1 MNDRETLHTKD
12 CLAGAMISAIENMR
26 DGAGSDFDFRIM
38 AQDNLALVWAD
49 DYLASGTSVC
59 RCAGQM
65 NGRSWEVLP
74 RADLHGQPCE
84 WFALCDREARKRVSH
99 PVLGWVPICDR
110 CFERLARQAAE
121 AGGQH

>member
-1 MNDRETLHTKD
+1 MHTPD
-12 CLAGAMISAIENMR
+12 CLAEATISAVQQLRE
-26 DGAGSDFDFRIM
+26 FDTLTAEQFA
-38 AQDNLALVWAD
+38 AQ
-49 DYLASGTSVC
+49 LASIGTDVQDWLDMGLADC

-74 RADLHGQPCE
+74 RGEWGQPCE